1 MGTNSFRLDGKVAAI
16 SGPTRGIGH
25 AMALALAEAGA
36 EVALLQ
42 RIPEQEHAKKEIE
55 TLGGKCLIIPCDM
68 EKVDQVK
75 GAIPSVVS
83 HFGKIDILVNNAG
96 IQRRSPAVDF
106 SEKDWDDVIQVNL
119 KATWLLCQEAGRFMV
134 GQQAGKIINIASL
147 LSFQGGINVP
157 AYAAAKGALAQ
168 LTKALAN
175 EWAKFGVNVNA
186 IAPGYIETDMNT
198 GIIRDEIRYRQI
210 SDRIPAER
218 WGNPED
224 FKGSVVFLASEA
236 SNYIH
241 GHVLTV
247 DGGWMGR

>member
-1 MGTNSFRLDGKVAAI
+1 MILNSFRLDGKVAAI
-16 SGPTRGIGH
+16 TGPTRGIGR

-36 EVALLQ
+36 EIALLQ
-42 RIPEQEHAKKEIE
+42 RIPEQDHVKQEIE
-55 TLGGKCLIIPCDM
+55 KLGGKCLIIPCDM
-68 EKVDQVK
+68 ERIDQVK
-75 GAIPSVVS
+75 GAIPAVTSQV
-83 HFGKIDILVNNAG
+83 GKIDILVNNAG

-106 SEKDWDDVIQVNL
+106 SEQDWDDVLQVNL
-119 KATWLLCQEAGRFMV
+119 KATWLLCQAAGNFML
-134 GQQAGKIINIASL
+134 GQHAGKIINNASL

-157 AYAAAKGALAQ
+157 AYAAAKGAVAQ

-186 IAPGYIETDMNT
+186 IAPGYIETDMNI
-198 GIIRDEIRYRQI
+198 GIIENGVRYRQI
-210 SDRIPAER
+210 SERIPAER
-218 WGNPED
+218 WGSPDD

-241 GHVLTV
+241 GHVLSV

>member
-1 MGTNSFRLDGKVAAI
+1 MVLDRFRLDGKVAAI
-16 SGPTRGIGH
+16 SGPTRGIGL

-36 EVALLQ
+36 DVALLQ
-42 RIPEQEHAKKEIE
+42 RIPGQNHVKKEIE
-55 TLGGKCLIIPCDM
+55 NLGGKCRIIPCDM
-68 EKVDQVK
+68 EKINQVK
-75 GAIPSVVS
+75 GAIPAVVS
-83 HFGKIDILVNNAG
+83 QFGKIDILVNNAG

-119 KATWLLCQEAGRFMV
+119 KATWLLCQEAGKLMV

-157 AYAAAKGALAQ
+157 AYAASKGALAQ

-186 IAPGYIETDMNT
+186 IAPGYIETDLNT
-198 GIIRDEIRYRQI
+198 GIIENEIRYRQI
-210 SDRIPAER
+210 SERIPAER
-218 WGNPED
+218 WGTPDD

-241 GHVLTV
+241 GHVLAV
-247 DGGWMGR
+247 DGGWLGR

>member
-1 MGTNSFRLDGKVAAI
+1 MILNAFRLDGKVAAI
-16 SGPTRGIGH
+16 TGPTRGIGK

-36 EVALLQ
+36 EIALLQ
-42 RIPEQEHAKKEIE
+42 RIPEQDHVKKEIE
-55 TLGGKCLIIPCDM
+55 DLGGKCLVIPCDM
-68 EKVDQVK
+68 GDLEQVK
-75 GAIPSVVS
+75 GAIPAVISQ
-83 HFGKIDILVNNAG
+83 FGKIDILVNNAG

-106 SEKDWDDVIQVNL
+106 SEQDWDDVMQVNL
-119 KATWLLCQEAGRFMV
+119 KATWLLCQEAGKFML

-147 LSFQGGINVP
+147 LSFQGGLNVP
-157 AYAAAKGALAQ
+157 AYAAAKGAMAQ

-198 GIIRDEIRYRQI
+198 GIIENEVRYRQI
-210 SDRIPAER
+210 SERIPAER
-218 WGNPED
+218 WGSPDD